1 MLKNLLRF
9 MLGLMLLPALV
20 SWAGCKSEPPPAEK
34 VFIQIND
41 RRISPAEFNRLFAA
55 SLLPDQQLNAE
66 ERSDLQRSF
75 MVQLIDR
82 ELISLAAREHDI
94 VVTPA
99 EVDAAVQEHYDDY
112 PGEGL
117 QAMLRER
124 GMSLQSWREELQQN
138 LIMEKLLQEVVYARV
153 VLTDEEV
160 AAYYEE
166 HRADF
171 DRPEQVRVRQILVT
185 DPAEGKQLLG
195 LLRQGEDFAELARE
209 YSLSPDASQGGDL
222 GFFGRGQMPPE
233 FDAVVFDL
241 PVGRLSE
248 LVKTDYGYHIFRVEE
263 KRPAARLSQK
273 EAGQEIRRILEA
285 RKQEEAY
292 QDWLQDLRSRAS
304 IQVDWNQLDG

>member
-1 MLKNLLRF
+1 MLKYLLRF
-9 MLGLMLLPALV
+9 LFGLMLLPVLV

-75 MVQLIDR
+75 LVQLIDR

-99 EVDAAVQEHYDDY
+99 EVDAAVQEYYDDY
-112 PGEGL
+112 PEEGL

-124 GMSLQSWREELQQN
+124 GMNLQSWREELRQN

-185 DPAEGKQLLG
+185 DPAEGKQILG

-209 YSLSPDASQGGDL
+209 YSLSPDARQGGDL
-222 GFFGRGQMPPE
+222 GFFGRGQMPSE

>member
-1 MLKNLLRF
+1 MF
-9 MLGLMLLPALV
+9 GLMLLPILV
-20 SWAGCKSEPPPAEK
+20 SLAGCKSEPPPAEK

-41 RRISPAEFNRLFAA
+41 HRISPAEFNRLFAA

-124 GMSLQSWREELQQN
+124 GMSLQSWREELRQN

-185 DPAEGKQLLG
+185 DPAEGKQILG
-195 LLRQGEDFAELARE
+195 LLRQGEDFVDLARE

-248 LVKTDYGYHIFRVEE
+248 LVKTNYGYHIFRVEE

-292 QDWLQDLRSRAS
+292 QDWLQELRSRAS

>member
-1 MLKNLLRF
+1 MKHLLRLL
-9 MLGLMLLPALV
+9 LGLVLLSGLV
-20 SWAGCKSEPPPAEK
+20 WAAGCKSDPPPADK

-41 RRISPAEFNRLFAA
+41 RRISPTEFNRLFAA

-75 MVQLIDR
+75 LVQLIDR
-82 ELISLAAREHDI
+82 ELISLAARDHDV

-117 QAMLRER
+117 QAILRQR
-124 GMSLQSWREELQQN
+124 GMSLQSWRRELRQN
-138 LIMEKLLQEVVYARV
+138 LIVEKLLREVVYARV
-153 VLTDEEV
+153 VVADEEV

-171 DRPEQVRVRQILVT
+171 DRPEQVRARQIMVT
-185 DPAEGKQLLG
+185 DEAQGKQVLS
-195 LLRQGEDFAELARE
+195 LLRQGEDFAEIARE
-209 YSLSPDASQGGDL
+209 YSQSPDARQGGDL
-222 GFFGRGQMPPE
+222 GFFGRGQMPSE

-248 LVKTDYGYHIFRVEE
+248 LVRTDYGYHIFRVEE

-273 EAGQEIRRILEA
+273 QAEQEIRRILEA
-285 RKQEEAY
+285 HKQEEAY

-304 IQVDWNQLDG
+304 IEVDWNQLDG